1 MDRWLSSFLI
11 GALLSLFL
19 PIVPSLFYVLL
30 FTLLSLIVGIFLT
43 NKSLAWFCLG
53 IAWLL
58 YHGAQYEDIWQNNN
72 ISTELLHKSSYTVI
86 GEVLSI
92 PQIKKKTQRFNFSI
106 TQFSGQV
113 LNQPINVRLSWKS
126 HKNGLKQGQKWLL
139 KIKIKPAHGLANEG
153 GFHYQTWL
161 RQHNIHATGYVIKGV
176 ESSTSKVSVRQ
187 RLYEHYQSLLP
198 THQNNALLLALTFG
212 LKHQISEA
220 QWQVLNA
227 TAAQHLIA
235 ISGLHLGVVAMLSY
249 GFSKLIL
256 RLLSLIVLSSSR
268 ISKTLTVSSQV
279 LFITLLT
286 LIFVT
291 SYAYIAGF
299 SQPTIRA
306 AIMLIILWCA
316 KLLATKFTATRL
328 ILLTMFMVVLFSPFS
343 LLSASF
349 WLSISAVSTILL
361 FIWRYKKHVKSDHNS
376 IFTRYFHVVL
386 YALCFQGFLIFT
398 LLPLTSSMQY
408 QVSLVAIFANII
420 AVPWVSLVCVPL
432 TLLSVIA
439 SVINE
444 TSATVLISLAQLSL
458 TVLWQWLDGV
468 AKLSWVSVSIDHTTW
483 LTLSVLVVVS
493 VILLLVTF
501 QKRIFIYSVCGV
513 SLMLTGFAYVNNKP
527 SRNSVWLVD
536 ILDVGQG
543 LSVVIR
549 TNEQTI
555 VYDTGATY
563 PSGFSMAKS
572 VIKPYLNYEG
582 ISIIDLLI
590 ISHDDND
597 HASGQAFLET
607 HLQVNELMFNHKK
620 QYTSCL
626 IGEIKKIGR
635 LTFEVLHPTE
645 RQADHNDDSCVVR
658 ISDDKFS
665 VLLTGDISKKVEQA
679 LVDNYREKLN
689 SDVLVAPHHG
699 SKTSSSQ
706 SFIQAVSPKQVVFS
720 AGFLNRWNMPH
731 QDVVRRYHQ
740 FNIKTYT
747 TATHGRVRVIVS
759 PEDYQMQ
766 TYREAHWPFWFAN

>member
-19 PIVPSLFYVLL
+19 PIVPSLFYALL

-43 NKSLAWFCLG
+43 NKSLVWFCLG
-53 IAWLL
+53 VAWIL

-92 PQIKKKTQRFNFSI
+92 PQMKEKTQRFNFSI

-126 HKNGLKQGQKWLL
+126 HKNALKQGQKWQL
-139 KIKIKPAHGLANEG
+139 KIKIKPAYGLANEG

-161 RQHNIHATGYVIKGV
+161 RQHNIHATGYVIKGM
-176 ESSTSKVSVRQ
+176 SPIKSKASVRQ
-187 RLYEHYQSLLP
+187 HLYEHYQNLLP
-198 THQNNALLLALTFG
+198 KHQNNALLLALTFG

-227 TAAQHLIA
+227 TATQHLIA

-256 RLLSLIVLSSSR
+256 RLLSLIALSSPR
-268 ISKTLTVSSQV
+268 ISKKLTVSSQV

-286 LIFVT
+286 LVFVT
-291 SYAYIAGF
+291 FYAYIAGF

-328 ILLTMFMVVLFSPFS
+328 ILLTMFIIVIFSPFS

-349 WLSISAVSTILL
+349 WLSISAVSTIFL
-361 FIWRYKKHVKSDHNS
+361 FIWRYKKHVKSEHVS
-376 IFTRYFHVVL
+376 IFIRYFHVVL

-408 QVSLVAIFANII
+408 QVSLVAILANII
-420 AVPWVSLVCVPL
+420 AVPWVSVVCVPL

-458 TVLWQWLDGV
+458 TVLWHWLDSV
-468 AKLSWVSVSIDHTTW
+468 AKLSWASISIDHSTW
-483 LTLSVLVVVS
+483 LILAVMVFVS
-493 VILLLVTF
+493 VVMLLITF
-501 QKRIFIYSVCGV
+501 RKRTFIYSVCGV
-513 SLMLTGFAYVNNKP
+513 SLTLVGLAYLHNKQ
-527 SRNSVWLVD
+527 SRDSIWLVD
-536 ILDVGQG
+536 VLDVGQG

-549 TNEQTI
+549 ANEQTV

-572 VIKPYLNYEG
+572 VVKPYLTYQG
-582 ISIIDLLI
+582 ISDLDLLI

-597 HASGQAFLET
+597 HASGQAFLEA
-607 HLQVNELMFNHKK
+607 HFQVKELMFNQKNHH
-620 QYTSCL
+620 TPCL
-626 IGEIKKIGR
+626 TGQIKKIGR

-665 VLLTGDISKKVEQA
+665 VLLTGDISKKVELA
-679 LVDNYREKLN
+679 LVDNYGEKLN

-699 SKTSSSQ
+699 SKTSSSK
-706 SFIQAVSPKQVVFS
+706 SFIQAVSPNEVIFS

-731 QDVVRRYHQ
+731 QDVVNRYHQ
-740 FNIKTYT
+740 VNIKTYT
-747 TATHGRVRVIVS
+747 TATDGRVRVIVG
-759 PEDYQMQ
+759 PEGYQMQ
-766 TYREAHWPFWFAN
+766 TYRETHWPFWFAN